1 MLTSLTKFDPK
12 VAKKRP
18 SGDRNSIA
26 FVRTVAVLPRWHHDH
41 DPASSKW
48 GKRRLRLTS
57 LALPLTFL
65 LFGAWLL
72 SPSDP
77 LISTSSPPTASSLE
91 ISKTVPQQTAWTS
104 THPPPRP
111 LFKENNGDGEE
122 EKFLTFLPH
131 SGFHNQRIALQNAL
145 SLAAFT
151 GRTLLLPPIWTGRP
165 IHLDTYKW
173 LKGRWEKAVGDGHGG
188 MEFVAWD
195 FMFDLSFVE
204 EAGVRLANRWGRE
217 MEESRLLESLDFTEK
232 DVLRIEEEIALP
244 KIRYDLQYVST
255 PSPTNSLIDA
265 IPSSE
270 LVKFHRNISLP
281 ILRTRPEKLL
291 LFGSLFGTDRFVL
304 DSSIEY
310 TPEWF
315 RARLVP
321 RQERLKTVA
330 RRMAVMLGGEQRYI
344 GALGRVGDG
353 VFKKEE
359 VERMQRL
366 HDELIVQLNNQ
377 EKPKSGKG
385 GTLDS
390 RLACKKKLHTEPS
403 KQVFNAPLYLATDSH
418 SPSTLPSLA
427 PLYETFPCLFTLSD
441 FMPLLE
447 EEIDDIMHWK
457 SDDGISIGS
466 LMLPML
472 DGMVA
477 AGGYVVQGTWG
488 STFGDFAMGPLHN
501 YYSANGI

>member
-1 MLTSLTKFDPK
+1 
-12 VAKKRP
+12 
-18 SGDRNSIA
+18 
-26 FVRTVAVLPRWHHDH
+26 
-41 DPASSKW
+41 
-48 GKRRLRLTS
+48 
-57 LALPLTFL
+57 
-65 LFGAWLL
+65 
-72 SPSDP
+72 
-77 LISTSSPPTASSLE
+77 
-91 ISKTVPQQTAWTS
+91 
-104 THPPPRP
+104 
-111 LFKENNGDGEE
+111 
-122 EKFLTFLPH
+122 
-131 SGFHNQRIALQNAL
+131 
-145 SLAAFT
+145 
-151 GRTLLLPPIWTGRP
+151 LLLPPIWTGRP

-217 MEESRLLESLDFTEK
+217 MEESILLESLDFTEK

-255 PSPTNSLIDA
+255 PSPTNSLIDP
-265 IPSSE
+265 IPPSE

-366 HDELIVQLNNQ
+366 HDELIV
-377 EKPKSGKG
+377 
-385 GTLDS
+385 
-390 RLACKKKLHTEPS
+390 
-403 KQVFNAPLYLATDSH
+403 
-418 SPSTLPSLA
+418 
-427 PLYETFPCLFTLSD
+427 
-441 FMPLLE
+441 
-447 EEIDDIMHWK
+447 
-457 SDDGISIGS
+457 
-466 LMLPML
+466 
-472 DGMVA
+472 
-477 AGGYVVQGTWG
+477 
-488 STFGDFAMGPLHN
+488 
-501 YYSANGI
+501 